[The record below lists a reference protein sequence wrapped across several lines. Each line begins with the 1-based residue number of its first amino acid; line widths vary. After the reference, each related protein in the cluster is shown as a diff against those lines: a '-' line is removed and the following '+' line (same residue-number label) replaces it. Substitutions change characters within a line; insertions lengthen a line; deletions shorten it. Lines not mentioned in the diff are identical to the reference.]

1 MVELDLKKII
11 LNFLCQKGSKRWLNN
26 VFWEK
31 SLFWSNAVLISHEL
45 NFFFFLI
52 RYFIKITS
60 PIMKT
65 DLEQMEKLLSKR
77 KVIYTLA
84 FELINE

>member
-1 MVELDLKKII
+1 M
-11 LNFLCQKGSKRWLNN
+11 CQKGSKRWLNN

-31 SLFWSNAVLISHEL
+31 SLFWANAVLMSHKL
-45 NFFFFLI
+45 IFFFFLI

-60 PIMKT
+60 PIIKI
-65 DLEQMEKLLSKR
+65 DLELMEKFLSKR

-84 FELINE
+84 FELINK